1 MQTIGRFVFVSV
13 INYEHL
19 KLSLYIYIILAIH
32 LMLPEW
38 TKKLLSDSGLF
49 VGYVG

>member
-19 KLSLYIYIILAIH
+19 KLSLYIYSISHSPDAAR
-32 LMLPEW
+32 MN
-38 TKKLLSDSGLF
+38 KKLLSDSGLF
-49 VGYVG
+49 V